1 MEIVTIVLIIITVN
15 MIITT
20 LIFDYFVNLIID
32 NFKIQDEFNNETVK
46 YISDIYDI
54 IADNNLTRPEKK
66 ESK

>member
-1 MEIVTIVLIIITVN
+1 MEIVTIALIIIAVN

-20 LIFDYFVNLIID
+20 LIFDYFVNLIVD
-32 NFKIQDEFNNETVK
+32 NFKIQDEFNNEVAK

-54 IADNNLTRPEKK
+54 IAHNNLTRPVKK